1 MENSILNSTKKA
13 LGIAEDYVAFDP
25 EIVMHINSTFSTL
38 QQLGVGRANGFF
50 VTDKEA
56 TWAHYGLADDNILN
70 SVRTYVYL
78 KVRLL
83 WDPPTTSFAIAA
95 MEKQAQEFEWRLHV
109 HMEGVRHPWQ
119 DPLKTTSLTTE

>member
-109 HMEGVRHPWQ
+109 HMEGVRHPW
-119 DPLKTTSLTTE
+119 